1 MSLVGE
7 LKRRNVF
14 RVGAAYVVASWLLIQ
29 VAETLFPLFGF
40 DDNLTRNVVIALAI
54 GLIPA
59 LIAAWVFELTP
70 EGLKKEKDVDRSQTI
85 TDVTGRRLDFVIIG
99 MLVLALGYFAYDKF
113 ILDPDRD
120 AEVTANTVAGLAEV
134 RDLIG
139 DNRFAQGYA
148 RARELD
154 TSFAEGPL
162 REELWA
168 AVSHT
173 VDITS
178 NPPGAKVWMRPY
190 DSSEEDWEYLGT
202 TPVQAARVPIRMG
215 RLRIELDGYRTL
227 NVAAWAGLGDFAG
240 YGAPYQ
246 LDPVEFIPE
255 GMVRVLGNEFEV
267 TLPGL
272 EHLKIE
278 LPDYFVDT
286 TEVTNHEYQRFVD
299 EGGYESP
306 DYWAHTFVKDGHELS
321 FEEAMNLFVDKTGRP
336 GPSTWEVGSY
346 PDGMADHPVGGV
358 SWYEADAYARFVKK
372 QLPTVF
378 HWYWAAFPH
387 ASQFFLPHSNFGD
400 QGTTPVGSFDGIG
413 PSGVVDMAGNVREW
427 TWNESIVGR
436 FLLGGG
442 WSDPV
447 YMSVDANAQSPFD
460 RDQLNGFRLMTPLDD
475 TNLELARRPID
486 HQTRDYLAERPV
498 PDDIFDVYRRLYD
511 YDSTPLEA
519 EVVAQE
525 FAEHWTREKIELDAA
540 YGGERLVAYLYVP
553 NDIKPPYSPVVY
565 FPGSGAIYIREIPAA
580 DSFRHSFLIRSGH
593 AVLVPIYKGTYSRGT
608 ELRSDVQNESNSYRE
623 HVIAWSKDLGR
634 SLDYLETRLDIAMD
648 RLAYFGVSWGGATAP
663 VMIAV
668 EPRIKAAALVSGGLV
683 LQPTQPE
690 VDPFNFLSRVK
701 VPTLMVNVPTDY
713 FFPLEQSQ
721 KPYFQFLGSE
731 FKNHVVVEGGSGH
744 SPPMNLIAR
753 ETLDWFDKHLQ
764 PAL

>member
-1 MSLVGE
+1 MSFVGE
-7 LKRRNVF
+7 LKRRNVL
-14 RVGAAYVVASWLLIQ
+14 RVGAAYVVVAWLLIQ

-40 DDNLTRNVVIALAI
+40 DDTPARIVVIVLAI
-54 GLIPA
+54 GLIPV

-70 EGLKKEKDVDRSQTI
+70 EGLKKEKDVDRSQSI

-99 MLVLALGYFAYDKF
+99 MLILALGYFAYDKF
-113 ILDPDRD
+113 ILDPGRD
-120 AEVTANTVAGLAEV
+120 ADVTANTVAGLVEV

-139 DNRFAQGYA
+139 ENRYAQGYA

-154 TSFAEGPL
+154 ISFADGPL

-168 AVSHT
+168 AVSRT

-178 NPPGAKVWMRPY
+178 NPPGAKLWMRPY

-202 TPVQAARVPIRMG
+202 TPVQGARVPLRMG
-215 RLRIELDGYRTL
+215 RLRMELDGYRTL
-227 NVAAWAGLGDFAG
+227 NAAAWAGWGDFGG
-240 YGAPYQ
+240 YGAAYQ
-246 LDPVEFIPE
+246 LDPVEFLPE

-278 LPDYFVDT
+278 LPDYFIDA
-286 TEVTNHEYQRFVD
+286 TEVTNREYQRFVD

-306 DYWAHTFVKDGHELS
+306 DYWKYKFVKNGRELS
-321 FEEAMNLFVDKTGRP
+321 FEEAMDLFTDQTGRP

-346 PDGMADHPVGGV
+346 PDGMADHPIAGV
-358 SWYEADAYARFVKK
+358 SWYEAGAYARFVGK

-387 ASQFFLPHSNFGD
+387 ASQFILPHSNFDD
-400 QGTTPVGSFDGIG
+400 QGTAPVDTFDGIG

-427 TWNESIVGR
+427 VWNESVAGR

-447 YMSVDANAQSPFD
+447 YTSVDANAQSPFN
-460 RDQLNGFRLMTPLDD
+460 RDQLNGFRLMVPLDD
-475 TNLELARRPID
+475 ANLESARRPVD
-486 HQTRDYLAERPV
+486 RQTRDYLAERPV
-498 PDDIFDVYRRLYD
+498 PDDIFDVYRRLYV
-511 YDSTPLEA
+511 YDSTPLNA

-525 FAEHWTREKIELDAA
+525 LADHWTREKIELDAA
-540 YGGERLVAYLYVP
+540 YGDERLTAYLYVP
-553 NDIKPPYSPVVY
+553 HDIEPPYSPVVY
-565 FPGSGAIYIREIPAA
+565 FPGSGAIYVREIAAA
-580 DSFRHSFLIRSGH
+580 DSFRFSFLIRSGH
-593 AVLVPIYKGTYSRGT
+593 AVLVPVYKGTYSRGT
-608 ELRSDVQNESNSYRE
+608 VLKSDVQNESNSYRE

-634 SLDYLETRLDIAMD
+634 SLDYLETRSDIAMD
-648 RLAYFGVSWGGATAP
+648 RLVYFGASWGGAMAP
-663 VMIAV
+663 VMIAI

-701 VPTLMVNVPTDY
+701 VPTLLVNVPTDY

-744 SPPMNLIAR
+744 SPPMNLIVR
-753 ETLDWFDKHLQ
+753 ESLNWFDQYLP
-764 PAL
+764 PAP

>member
-1 MSLVGE
+1 MSIVRE

-29 VAETLFPLFGF
+29 VAETVFPLFGF
-40 DDNLTRNVVIALAI
+40 DDTLTRNVVIVLAI

-178 NPPGAKVWMRPY
+178 NPPGAKLWMRPY

-202 TPVQAARVPIRMG
+202 TPVQAARVPLRMG
-215 RLRIELDGYRTL
+215 RLRMELDGYRTL
-227 NVAAWAGLGDFAG
+227 NMAAWAGRGDFAG
-240 YGAPYQ
+240 YGAAYQ
-246 LDPVEFIPE
+246 LDPVEFLPE

-278 LPDYFVDT
+278 LPDYFIDA
-286 TEVTNHEYQRFVD
+286 TEVTNREYQRFVD
-299 EGGYESP
+299 EGGYENP
-306 DYWAHTFVKDGHELS
+306 DYWTHEFVRDGRELS
-321 FEEAMNLFVDKTGRP
+321 FEEAMNLFIDKTGRP

-358 SWYEADAYARFVKK
+358 SWYEAGAYARFVKK

-400 QGTTPVGSFDGIG
+400 QGTTPVGTFDGIG

-486 HQTRDYLAERPV
+486 HQTRDYLTERPV

-511 YDSTPLEA
+511 YDSTPLDA

-525 FAEHWTREKIELDAA
+525 LAEHWTREKIELDAA

-565 FPGSGAIYIREIPAA
+565 FPGSGAIYVREIPAA
-580 DSFRHSFLIRSGH
+580 DSFRHSFLIRSGY

-634 SLDYLETRLDIAMD
+634 SLDYLETRSDIAMD
-648 RLAYFGVSWGGATAP
+648 RLAYFGVSWGGAMAP

-690 VDPFNFLSRVK
+690 VDPFNFLSRVE
-701 VPTLMVNVPTDY
+701 VPTLMVNVPNDY

-744 SPPMNLIAR
+744 SPPMNLIVR
-753 ETLDWFDKHLQ
+753 ESLNWFDQHLP
-764 PAL
+764 PAP